1 MPAVPAHVEL
11 PAVLVFSA
19 GPVQACFSEC
29 RLGGKAV
36 WVTRVCVA
44 SQSLGGPCT
53 PATDHGLGNTQ
64 AHVQAQHV
72 LSDHRKRVA

>member
-1 MPAVPAHVEL
+1 MPTVPAHVEL

-36 WVTRVCVA
+36 WVTRVC
-44 SQSLGGPCT
+44 
-53 PATDHGLGNTQ
+53 GLTVTGRPLHTS
-64 AHVQAQHV
+64 H
-72 LSDHRKRVA
+72 